1 MFLLDANAFM
11 EANSLYYAFDLAPG
25 FWTWLE
31 DPDQA
36 DQVASVDAIKH
47 EITGGTGQLVNWAQ
61 ALRAEFWWQDTA
73 DTVAAMTRLVQWAT
87 DPARPYTQAAV
98 NKFLASGDLRLIAH
112 GLVAGATVVTREQS
126 APDSKKDIKI
136 PDVCAAFGVAC
147 VDPFSAYRAMGL
159 RLVA

>member
-1 MFLLDANAFM
+1 MFLLDANSFM
-11 EANSLYYAFDLAPG
+11 EANRNYYAFDLAPG

-31 DPDQA
+31 DPGLA
-36 DQVASVDAIKH
+36 DQVASVDAIKD
-47 EITGGTGQLVNWAQ
+47 EITSGTGQLVNWAQ
-61 ALRAEFWWQDTA
+61 ALRAEFWWQDAA
-73 DTVAAMTRLVQWAT
+73 DTVAAMTRLVHWAT
-87 DPARPYTQAAV
+87 DPERSHNQAAT

-112 GLVAGATVVTREQS
+112 ALVAGATVVTRERS

-147 VDPFSAYRAMGL
+147 VDPFTAYRAMGL